1 MVFECVEDIE
11 TSLSDYLKALNIL
24 EHLDQPD
31 SRHIAEMYP
40 LLNLCAVHKTF
51 LFFMVCGAGGAFL

>member
-1 MVFECVEDIE
+1 MVFEFAEDIE

-40 LLNLCAVHKTF
+40 LLNLLAVYEIF
-51 LFFMVCGAGGAFL
+51 LFFSVCGADGTFL